1 VHALVHA
8 TGSSF
13 PSAHATIAAAFYCAV
28 ALLLSRAT
36 SSWKLKVL
44 IWTVAFIFVSLIGFS
59 RLYLRVHWLTDV
71 VGGAALGALWTT
83 VVVSGLGVGQRGRA
97 KASARS
103 SP

>member
-1 VHALVHA
+1 M
-8 TGSSF
+8 
-13 PSAHATIAAAFYCAV
+13 AAALYSAV

-44 IWTVAFIFVSLIGFS
+44 IWTVAFTVVALIGFS

-83 VVVSGLGVGQRGRA
+83 VVVSGLGVRQRARD
-97 KASARS
+97 KAASRRE
-103 SP
+103 